1 MRKWTRGEI
10 IAECIFGIVAVV
22 VSVWIGVRVGN
33 GDWFNKPEQATRY
46 SPTVVTSEIMTEA
59 GERFTAGATVIN
71 NEGKKLRD
79 AIGQQRD
86 ISDFRL
92 WREMRA
98 AEEKALSWKTSRH
111 KDLK

>member
-10 IAECIFGIVAVV
+10 IAECLCGIVAVI
-22 VSVWIGVRVGN
+22 IGVWVGVNVGN
-33 GDWFNKPEQATRY
+33 GDWFNKPERAARY
-46 SPTVVTSEIMTEA
+46 SHTTTIATSAE
-59 GERFTAGATVIN
+59 GERFATAAAIIN
-71 NEGKKLRD
+71 SRVKELRD

-86 ISDFRL
+86 INDYRL
-92 WREMRA
+92 WREMRI